1 MTSDPQENTV
11 ILPRRRDVATTLPSQ
26 VGPQLLRQTSLYDRM
41 ENETRDLLRQR
52 LRAVSFVLF
61 CGFLMFWLR
70 AWFLDGAFGGVDDLA
85 EILLIIGGLSLLFY
99 SKLKFTLQ
107 QLRWLELLFF
117 GVITLFIAINDYQE
131 ILKTSL
137 TRMNVY
143 ELSAVKSCFMHFF
156 GLLMIYGMF
165 IPNTWTRA
173 LKVLIPIA
181 ITPVIVLSTLRL
193 KSVEF
198 RQFAMEF
205 QSPEQMSEHLIGICF
220 GILASVYA
228 SYTFNQLRR
237 EAFQAKQIG
246 QYRLK
251 EKLGSGGMGDV
262 YLAEHQL
269 LKRPCAI
276 KLIRPENQTDRQ
288 TMARFEQEVQTT
300 ALLSHWNTI
309 DVYDYGR
316 TEDGTFYYVMEYLPG
331 LSISDLVKRF
341 GPLPADRVIHLLR
354 QTCDALQEAHS
365 VGLIHRDIKPANIFA
380 AERGGV
386 YDVAKLLDFGLVK
399 PVTTSGTD
407 LQITQEGAAVG
418 SPLYMSPEQATNS
431 TAVDARSDIYSLGAT
446 AYYALTGRPPF
457 TGDNTIQVVVA
468 HARDPV
474 IPPSQYCATVPL
486 ELEAIILKCLAK
498 KPEDRYQTIS
508 DLEHALA
515 ACRDSGKWGNR
526 QAQEWWQA
534 RQSQTVVVT
543 D

>member
-1 MTSDPQENTV
+1 MTANPNENTV
-11 ILPRRRDVATTLPSQ
+11 IFPRHRDVATTLPSQ
-26 VGPQLLRQTSLYDRM
+26 VAPQPLRHATLFNRM

-61 CGFLMFWLR
+61 CGFLMFWFR
-70 AWFLDGAFGGVDDLA
+70 AWFLDGAFGGFDDLV
-85 EILLIIGGLSLLFY
+85 EIVLVIGGFTALFY
-99 SKLKFTLQ
+99 SKLRFTLR
-107 QLRWLELLFF
+107 QLRSLELLFF
-117 GVITLFIAINDYQE
+117 ALVALFTALNDYQE
-131 ILKTSL
+131 ILRTSL
-137 TRMNVY
+137 ARSNVY

-156 GLLMIYGMF
+156 GLVMLYGMF

-173 LKVLIPIA
+173 LQVILPIA
-181 ITPVIVLSTLRL
+181 LTPVFVLGILRL

-205 QSPEQMSEHLIGICF
+205 QNPEQMSEHLISICF
-220 GILASVYA
+220 GVLASVYA
-228 SYTFNQLRR
+228 SYTYNQLRR

-251 EKLGSGGMGDV
+251 DKLGSGGMGDV

-331 LSISDLVKRF
+331 MSISDLVKQF
-341 GPLPADRVIHLLR
+341 GPLSAPRVIHLFR
-354 QTCDALQEAHS
+354 QTCDALREAHS

-386 YDVAKLLDFGLVK
+386 HDVAKLLDFGLVK
-399 PVTTSGTD
+399 PVTTANSD

-418 SPLYMSPEQATNS
+418 SPLYMSPEQATNN

-474 IPPSQYCATVPL
+474 VPPSEFCSTVPEDL
-486 ELEAIILKCLAK
+486 EEVILKCLAK
-498 KPEDRYQTIS
+498 RPEDRYQTIAE
-508 DLEHALA
+508 LEHALA
-515 ACRDSGKWGNR
+515 SCHDAGKWSEK
-526 QAQEWWQA
+526 QAREWWHSRRPA
-534 RQSQTVVVT
+534 PIIVA